1 MAKLFCLLSN
11 CVLQLTRADAGLV
24 NCCCQ
29 LCLSYTGQ
37 CHSGKCRSAG
47 SGAQVC
53 SRCSCW
59 PLYPF
64 CPEVTCC
71 TAFHL
76 NCLLPNAESWHV
88 IYDSLQS
95 YPCFLWWMKQSRNF
109 VLSLFTLLTLHYD
122 LFWWLCCCCCSCSW
136 LWFPNNL
143 GFVCFVSFVY
153 LQRCYK
159 TRVWISREETQQNPP
174 AGCEIWSSLPIVK
187 SSQTSL
193 GWPDA

>member
-1 MAKLFCLLSN
+1 MLAWLIAAASFVWATQASATVEN
-11 CVLQLTRADAGLV
+11 AGLLEV
-24 NCCCQ
+24 VLRFVLGVAVDLYTLSVQRWLAVQLSISIACCQ
-29 LCLSYTGQ
+29 ML
-37 CHSGKCRSAG
+37 RAG
-47 SGAQVC
+47 MSFMIHC
-53 SRCSCW
+53 SHI
-59 PLYPF
+59 LVF
-64 CPEVTCC
+64 CGEWNSPG
-71 TAFHL
+71 
-76 NCLLPNAESWHV
+76 
-88 IYDSLQS
+88 I
-95 YPCFLWWMKQSRNF
+95 F